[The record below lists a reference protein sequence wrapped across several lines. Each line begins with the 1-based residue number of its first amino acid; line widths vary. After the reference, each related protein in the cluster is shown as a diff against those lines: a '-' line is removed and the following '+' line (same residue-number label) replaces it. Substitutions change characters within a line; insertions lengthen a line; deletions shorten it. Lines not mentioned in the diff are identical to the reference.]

1 MESER
6 SDHPTNT
13 CKTVAVPLCNAFIVS
28 CNKEDASVM
37 ANSIGDYPL
46 CSSQYPA
53 GNVDE
58 FHPFVEALLPYV
70 KEFSYVWFNLQ
81 AAKRRYM
88 KRNEKRMTV
97 DEEKS
102 CKDALM
108 NERVEIKQKWA
119 GRLLGKLR
127 KDIQPHCREDFVL
140 CVTGQRPAVCIL
152 SNPDQK
158 GKMRRIDC
166 LRQAD
171 KVWRLDLVMVI
182 LFKGIPLESTDGERL
197 EKCSECAFPSLCV
210 NPYHI
215 SIAVRELDLFLANF
229 IHTTNP
235 DAAEEENDE
244 KDPDKLAVHEGIW
257 GTGVF
262 TAYELKTLTR
272 PSIITLVEGE
282 ARIPAEIIPQKE
294 EPYNDL
300 EWQSPGSPP
309 PSASSSRR
317 HVASTSAPAV
327 TTEYRISDTHDVIER
342 TDTRMR
348 DNSMS
353 GQGGTPQ
360 VGAMVTIA
368 DALDTDL
375 THPDFEHPNLLT
387 DDTGE
392 PMEKR
397 SRHASRDSVG
407 SVNEEV
413 HQLIGGRIVGQPIY
427 IQIKRSENGTASNRR
442 TLVVQGAVEGTRLVQ
457 LRPPF
462 TVPPSDDGHQRLV
475 RDDEPEVGNR
485 SDAIRM
491 VSHLSTG
498 HHSEIHQERRHAVTE
513 TMGSIGSV
521 GINETALMECDNSG
535 LRTKAASPCGNL
547 LVPTSTAR
555 QSSRLSV
562 GYQIHHPGQ
571 QRRNFASSAVSTVAP
586 QRIGTVTAF
595 TRLTRDVKMRDSDD
609 TAQDVEQ
616 VVIFRKRNHSPNS
629 STNERLPT
637 TTLSAGIVASSNR
650 NIQQLA
656 SQNDFDIALRDSS
669 GLNIVDMHHS
679 SPTKFT
685 TSNGDV
691 ISFSTVLHSI
701 ESQNSIKRSISLDIS
716 PPGSS
721 TQTMVV
727 DERRIL
733 EHDHT
738 DAAEVE
744 ARIAKKV
751 ALLDQPVREFTTK
764 PGNPQL
770 LVTPRPV
777 VAHRPSFISNIDD
790 TNSNAAAAAARDA
803 KISHIVSRQQQL
815 FDNACNSAM
824 GSPVPFTLNS
834 PLTTPRSTP
843 VPSASS
849 ALGTPVPG
857 ARIPSRG
864 PLSEEEYSTIVQNV
878 ITASSGSSGSADQ
891 ALLKEVSNQFLNY
904 FNENSRSPHNGTF
917 PLQTSSDARSDSS
930 SSNISVPGVISLST
944 PPTNALITSQTPTAT
959 SPIADSTTSNEQL
972 SMRALPDSTT
982 SDLRQAGNRTGS
994 SPTPSSV
1001 SGTASSTSNSQ
1012 SLKSPPE
1019 FIKK

>member
-1 MESER
+1 
-6 SDHPTNT
+6 
-13 CKTVAVPLCNAFIVS
+13 
-28 CNKEDASVM
+28 M
-37 ANSIGDYPL
+37 ANSISDYPL

-235 DAAEEENDE
+235 DAAEEESDE

-294 EPYNDL
+294 EAYNDL
-300 EWQSPGSPP
+300 EWQSPNSPP
-309 PSASSSRR
+309 PPASSSSSSSRR
-317 HVASTSAPAV
+317 HVAPISTPTVAAD
-327 TTEYRISDTHDVIER
+327 YRISDTHDDIES

-348 DNSMS
+348 GSS
-353 GQGGTPQ
+353 LGGSGGTPQ

-375 THPDFEHPNLLT
+375 MHPDFEHPNLL
-387 DDTGE
+387 DDDAGE
-392 PMEKR
+392 PLEKR

-427 IQIKRSENGTASNRR
+427 IQIKRSEDGTASNRR

-462 TVPPSDDGHQRLV
+462 TVSTSNDGQQRLI
-475 RDDEPEVGNR
+475 REDSLENGNR
-485 SDAIRM
+485 SNAARIIP
-491 VSHLSTG
+491 HLSTG
-498 HHSEIHQERRHAVTE
+498 HHDELRQERHHAASE
-513 TMGSIGSV
+513 TIGTVRSA
-521 GINETALMECDNSG
+521 GMNETSGVHRDTNG
-535 LRTKAASPCGNL
+535 LRPRTESACESL
-547 LVPTSTAR
+547 LVSTSTSR
-555 QSSRLSV
+555 QPNRVAES
-562 GYQIHHPGQ
+562 YQIHQPGQ
-571 QRRNFASSAVSTVAP
+571 QKRDFANSTASTLTP

-595 TRLTRDVKMRDSDD
+595 TRLTRDVKIRKTSDN
-609 TAQDVEQ
+609 AQDVEQ

-629 STNERLPT
+629 SSNERLPT
-637 TTLSAGIVASSNR
+637 TTVEIGSLAVSNR
-650 NIQQLA
+650 NVHQQQQHLVP
-656 SQNDFDIALRDSS
+656 QNDFDMALRDSV
-669 GLNIVDMHHS
+669 GLNIVDIHQS

-691 ISFSTVLHSI
+691 ISFSTVLHNI

-721 TQTMVV
+721 TQAVII
-727 DERRIL
+727 DERRLL
-733 EHDHT
+733 EYNAAN
-738 DAAEVE
+738 AAEVE
-744 ARIAKKV
+744 ARIAKKI

-790 TNSNAAAAAARDA
+790 TNNNAAAAAARDA
-803 KISHIVSRQQQL
+803 KISHIVTRQQQL

-824 GSPVPFTLNS
+824 SSPVPFTLNS

-843 VPSASS
+843 VPTASS
-849 ALGTPVPG
+849 SLGTPVPG
-857 ARIPSRG
+857 VRTPSRG
-864 PLSEEEYSTIVQNV
+864 PLTDEEYSSIVQNV
-878 ITASSGSSGSADQ
+878 ITASSGSSGSTDQ

-904 FNENSRSPHNGTF
+904 FNENSRSPHNGAF
-917 PLQTSSDARSDSS
+917 PLQSSSDARSDSS
-930 SSNISVPGVISLST
+930 ASNISVPGVISLST

-982 SDLRQAGNRTGS
+982 SDLRQTGNRTSS
-994 SPTPSSV
+994 SPTPS
-1001 SGTASSTSNSQ
+1001 TASSNSQ
-1012 SLKSPPE
+1012 NLIRLEYISTKARNGFCINL
-1019 FIKK
+1019 

>member
-1 MESER
+1 
-6 SDHPTNT
+6 
-13 CKTVAVPLCNAFIVS
+13 
-28 CNKEDASVM
+28 M
-37 ANSIGDYPL
+37 ANSISDYPL

-235 DAAEEENDE
+235 DAAEDESDE

-282 ARIPAEIIPQKE
+282 ARTPAEIIPQKE

-300 EWQSPGSPP
+300 EWQSPNSPP
-309 PSASSSRR
+309 PSLSSSRR
-317 HVASTSAPAV
+317 HVAPTSAPTVSAD
-327 TTEYRISDTHDVIER
+327 YRISDGRNVIES

-348 DNSMS
+348 GNSLS
-353 GQGGTPQ
+353 GSGGTPQ

-368 DALDTDL
+368 DALETDL
-375 THPDFEHPNLLT
+375 THPDFEHPNLLS
-387 DDTGE
+387 DDTSE
-392 PMEKR
+392 PLEKR

-427 IQIKRSENGTASNRR
+427 IQIKRSDDGTASNKR

-462 TVPPSDDGHQRLV
+462 TVSTSNDGQQRLIREDALDGGSRSNTV
-475 RDDEPEVGNR
+475 R
-485 SDAIRM
+485 I
-491 VSHLSTG
+491 VSHLPTG
-498 HHSEIHQERRHAVTE
+498 QHGSELHQERHHSASE
-513 TMGSIGSV
+513 TIGSV
-521 GINETALMECDNSG
+521 GSAGMNETALMHRDASG
-535 LRTKAASPCGNL
+535 LRPRAGSPCESL
-547 LVPTSTAR
+547 LAPTSTAR
-555 QSSRLSV
+555 QPSRLSE

-571 QRRNFASSAVSTVAP
+571 QKREFVNTSASTVTP
-586 QRIGTVTAF
+586 QCIGTVTAF
-595 TRLTRDVKMRDSDD
+595 TRLTRDVRVRNPSE

-629 STNERLPT
+629 STNGRLPPT
-637 TTLSAGIVASSNR
+637 TVEMGNVTVSNR
-650 NIQQLA
+650 NVHQQQQHLV
-656 SQNDFDIALRDSS
+656 SQSDFDMTLRDSS
-669 GLNIVDMHHS
+669 GLNIVDIHHS

-701 ESQNSIKRSISLDIS
+701 ESQNSVKRISLDIS

-721 TQTMVV
+721 TQAVII
-727 DERRIL
+727 DERRLL
-733 EHDHT
+733 EHDAVS
-738 DAAEVE
+738 AAEVE

-843 VPSASS
+843 VPASS
-849 ALGTPVPG
+849 STLGTPIPG
-857 ARIPSRG
+857 VRIPSRG
-864 PLSEEEYSTIVQNV
+864 PLTDEEYSSIVHNV

-917 PLQTSSDARSDSS
+917 PLQSSSDARSDSS
-930 SSNISVPGVISLST
+930 ASNISVPGVISLST

-982 SDLRQAGNRTGS
+982 NDLRQVGNRPSS
-994 SPTPSSV
+994 SPTPSSI
-1001 SGTASSTSNSQ
+1001 SGSTSSTSNSQ
-1012 SLKSPPE
+1012 SLNSPSE

>member
-1 MESER
+1 
-6 SDHPTNT
+6 
-13 CKTVAVPLCNAFIVS
+13 
-28 CNKEDASVM
+28 M
-37 ANSIGDYPL
+37 ANSISDYPL

-108 NERVEIKQKWA
+108 NERMEIKQKWA

-235 DAAEEENDE
+235 DAAEEESDE

-309 PSASSSRR
+309 QSSSSRR
-317 HVASTSAPAV
+317 HVAPTSSPTVAAD
-327 TTEYRISDTHDVIER
+327 YRISDSHGIIES
-342 TDTRMR
+342 TDTRIR
-348 DNSMS
+348 SS
-353 GQGGTPQ
+353 SLGAPGGTPQ
-360 VGAMVTIA
+360 VGAMVTI
-368 DALDTDL
+368 ALDTDL
-375 THPDFEHPNLLT
+375 THPDFEHPNLLA
-387 DDTGE
+387 DDAAE
-392 PMEKR
+392 PLEKR

-427 IQIKRSENGTASNRR
+427 IQIKRSDDGTASNRR

-462 TVPPSDDGHQRLV
+462 TVSTSNDG
-475 RDDEPEVGNR
+475 
-485 SDAIRM
+485 
-491 VSHLSTG
+491 
-498 HHSEIHQERRHAVTE
+498 QERLIREDALEGGSRSNTVRIVSQHGELHQDRHHASGE
-513 TMGSIGSV
+513 TIRSIGSAGV
-521 GINETALMECDNSG
+521 NETSLLHRDANG
-535 LRTKAASPCGNL
+535 LRPRTESTCESL

-555 QSSRLSV
+555 QSSRLSEE
-562 GYQIHHPGQ
+562 YQIHHPGQ
-571 QRRNFASSAVSTVAP
+571 QKRDFANSVVSTVTP

-595 TRLTRDVKMRDSDD
+595 TRLTRDVKVRNPND

-616 VVIFRKRNHSPNS
+616 VVIFRKRNHSPS
-629 STNERLPT
+629 SSANERLPGRT
-637 TTLSAGIVASSNR
+637 TEMDNAAVSSR
-650 NIQQLA
+650 NVHQQQQHLA
-656 SQNDFDIALRDSS
+656 PQNDFDMTLRDSS

-721 TQTMVV
+721 TQAVII

-733 EHDHT
+733 EH

-777 VAHRPSFISNIDD
+777 VAHRPPFISNIGD
-790 TNSNAAAAAARDA
+790 TNNNAAAAAARDA

-824 GSPVPFTLNS
+824 GSPVPFTLSS

-843 VPSASS
+843 IPAASS
-849 ALGTPVPG
+849 TLGTPVPG
-857 ARIPSRG
+857 VRIPSRG
-864 PLSEEEYSTIVQNV
+864 PLTDEEYSSIVQNV
-878 ITASSGSSGSADQ
+878 ITASSGSSASADQ

-917 PLQTSSDARSDSS
+917 PLQSSSDARSDSS
-930 SSNISVPGVISLST
+930 ASNISVPGVISLST

-982 SDLRQAGNRTGS
+982 NDLRQAGNRPSS

-1001 SGTASSTSNSQ
+1001 GGSTSSTSNSQ
-1012 SLKSPPE
+1012 SLSSPSE

>member
-1 MESER
+1 M
-6 SDHPTNT
+6 TNS
-13 CKTVAVPLCNAFIVS
+13 FS
-28 CNKEDASVM
+28 
-37 ANSIGDYPL
+37 DYPL
-46 CSSQYPA
+46 CSSQYSA

-108 NERVEIKQKWA
+108 AAYNLQNERVEIKQKWA

-235 DAAEEENDE
+235 DAAEEESDE

-294 EPYNDL
+294 EPFNDL
-300 EWQSPGSPP
+300 EWHSPGSPP
-309 PSASSSRR
+309 PPSSSSRC
-317 HVASTSAPAV
+317 HIAPTSTPTVAAD
-327 TTEYRISDTHDVIER
+327 YRISVAHDVIEN

-348 DNSMS
+348 GSS
-353 GQGGTPQ
+353 LGGPGGTPQ

-375 THPDFEHPNLLT
+375 MHPDFEHPNLLA
-387 DDTGE
+387 DNTGE
-392 PMEKR
+392 PLEKR

-427 IQIKRSENGTASNRR
+427 IQIKRSEDGTASNRR

-457 LRPPF
+457 LKPPF
-462 TVPPSDDGHQRLV
+462 TVSTSNDGQQRLIREDALESGNQSNTV
-475 RDDEPEVGNR
+475 R
-485 SDAIRM
+485 I
-491 VSHLSTG
+491 VSHLPTG
-498 HHSEIHQERRHAVTE
+498 QHGQVHQEEHHTSSE
-513 TMGSIGSV
+513 TVGRVGSATMS
-521 GINETALMECDNSG
+521 ETSLVHRDVSE
-535 LRTKAASPCGNL
+535 LRPRAESTRESL
-547 LVPTSTAR
+547 LVPTSTSR
-555 QSSRLSV
+555 QPNRLAE
-562 GYQIHHPGQ
+562 GYQIRQ
-571 QRRNFASSAVSTVAP
+571 LSQKRDFANSTVSTGTP

-595 TRLTRDVKMRDSDD
+595 TRLTRDIKIRNASD
-609 TAQDVEQ
+609 TSQDVEQ

-629 STNERLPT
+629 STNERLPAT
-637 TTLSAGIVASSNR
+637 TVEIGSVAVSNC
-650 NIQQLA
+650 NVHHQHQHLVA
-656 SQNDFDIALRDSS
+656 QNDFDMTLRDSA
-669 GLNIVDMHHS
+669 GLNIVDIHHS

-691 ISFSTVLHSI
+691 ISFSTVLHNI
-701 ESQNSIKRSISLDIS
+701 ESQNSVKRSISLDVS

-721 TQTMVV
+721 TQAVII
-727 DERRIL
+727 DERRML
-733 EHDHT
+733 EHN
-738 DAAEVE
+738 AASAADVE

-751 ALLDQPVREFTTK
+751 ALLDQPVRAFTTK
-764 PGNPQL
+764 PGNSQL

-777 VAHRPSFISNIDD
+777 VAHRPSFLSNIDD
-790 TNSNAAAAAARDA
+790 TNNNAAAAAARDA

-843 VPSASS
+843 VPTVSS
-849 ALGTPVPG
+849 ALGTPVSG
-857 ARIPSRG
+857 VRVPSRG
-864 PLSEEEYSTIVQNV
+864 PLTDEEYSNIVQNV
-878 ITASSGSSGSADQ
+878 ITASSGSVGSADQ

-917 PLQTSSDARSDSS
+917 PLQNSSDARSDSS
-930 SSNISVPGVISLST
+930 ASNISVPGVISLST

-982 SDLRQAGNRTGS
+982 SDLRQTGNTTSS

-1001 SGTASSTSNSQ
+1001 SGSTSSTSNSQ
-1012 SLKSPPE
+1012 SLSSPSE